1 MKVLVA
7 DDDATCRLTLKAIV
21 SRLGHEC
28 LVASDGD
35 SAWAM
40 LHGEPID
47 VLLTDWMMPGMEGP
61 ELCRRVREVLTE
73 RYTYIVLITSLA
85 DDQDVLS
92 GMEAGADDY
101 LAKPVVPFQVQ
112 TRLVAASRV
121 TALHRQVVEIRLEL
135 QRAHDELLAL
145 SRTDPLTA
153 LGNRRRMDEDLDSAH
168 TRARRSGR
176 PYSLA
181 LFDVD
186 QFKAFNDSY
195 GHPEGDETLRAVGR
209 IFNAARRKGEGVYRY
224 GGEEFVLLMPDEN
237 VEGAIR
243 AAERLRRLVEAE
255 AITHIA
261 QSRPGVVTVS
271 GGVSTWWPGSA
282 RTPEEMVSAADEALY
297 RAKSG
302 GRNQVCVAE
311 AAPA

>member
-21 SRLGHEC
+21 GRLGHEC

-40 LHGEPID
+40 FHAEPID

-61 ELCRRVREVLTE
+61 ELCRRGRETLTE
-73 RYTYIVLITSLA
+73 HYTYIVLITSLA
-85 DDQDVLS
+85 DNQDVLS
-92 GMEAGADDY
+92 GMQAGADDY

-121 TALHRQVVEIRLEL
+121 TALHGQIVEIRQEL
-135 QRAHDELLAL
+135 QRVNDKLLVQ

-153 LGNRRRMDEDLDSAH
+153 LGNRRRMDEDLAEAH
-168 TRARRSGR
+168 PRALRSGR

-186 QFKAFNDSY
+186 QFKAFNDRY

-209 IFNAARRKGEGVYRY
+209 IFIAARRRGDGVYRF
-224 GGEEFVLLMPDEN
+224 GGEEFVLLMPDETM
-237 VEGAIR
+237 EGATR
-243 AAERLRRLVEAE
+243 AAERLRQLVEAE
-255 AITHIA
+255 AISHIA

-271 GGVSTWWPGSA
+271 GGVSTW
-282 RTPEEMVSAADEALY
+282 TAL
-297 RAKSG
+297 RDV
-302 GRNQVCVAE
+302 RD
-311 AAPA
+311 

>member
-40 LHGEPID
+40 LHAEPID
-47 VLLTDWMMPGMEGP
+47 VLLTDWMMPGMDGP
-61 ELCRRVREVLTE
+61 ELCRRVRDDLTE

-85 DDQDVLS
+85 DEEDVLS
-92 GMEAGADDY
+92 GMKAGADDY
-101 LAKPVVPFQVQ
+101 LAKPVEPFQVK

-121 TALHRQVVEIRLEL
+121 TALHHQIGEIRLEL
-135 QRAHDELLAL
+135 ERVNNELMAL

-153 LGNRRRMDEDLDSAH
+153 LGNRRRMDEDLAAAH
-168 TRARRSGR
+168 ARALRSDR

-186 QFKAFNDSY
+186 QFKAFNDHY

-209 IFNAARRKGEGVYRY
+209 IFSAARRQGEGVYRF
-224 GGEEFVLLMPDEN
+224 GGEEFVLLMPDETMD
-237 VEGAIR
+237 GAMK
-243 AAERLRRLVEAE
+243 AAERLRKLVEAE
-255 AITHIA
+255 AISHMA
-261 QSRPGVVTVS
+261 QSFPGVVTLS
-271 GGVSTWWPGSA
+271 GGVSTWWPGST
-282 RTPEEMVSAADEALY
+282 RTADDMVSAADEALY
-297 RAKSG
+297 MAKSR